1 MNNYGYILTKPYIFE
16 YVNSNIEPPQD
27 KYIQVKY
34 LYCSICGGDY
44 SQFIGRRANY
54 PISLG
59 HEFIGKIVAV
69 GNKVNGFKVGDYV
82 ISDFNYRCNN
92 CFFCKNHQSHLCDKN
107 DIQLFTNRGFFQF
120 ANIDMSYLYKIKKD
134 KELAIYT
141 LVEPLSC
148 ILHALEMYDLN
159 KINSIYIN
167 GGGSIGMLFT
177 FYLSY
182 ILNKKVY
189 INDIN
194 TLREKNIIKNFNC
207 ATTINTYDLIIDCTN
222 TADGLLKSLNI
233 AKKGQNICI
242 MSHLYGENTSF
253 VYEISCKKEL
263 NLKFPLRNGNI
274 NNIKNAEKLINKYWE
289 IEFNN
294 LLSIHQFNEL
304 PYVFLNKLNFTSNK
318 QIICISND

>member
-1 MNNYGYILTKPYIFE
+1 MMNNYGYILTKPYIFE

-120 ANIDMSYLYKIKKD
+120 ANIDIEYFGATEPCWSL
-134 KELAIYT
+134 LRAT
-141 LVEPLSC
+141 LSVFRS
-148 ILHALEMYDLN
+148 H
-159 KINSIYIN
+159 
-167 GGGSIGMLFT
+167 LFR
-177 FYLSY
+177 YESHL
-182 ILNKKVY
+182 
-189 INDIN
+189 
-194 TLREKNIIKNFNC
+194 IIKLNNRKH
-207 ATTINTYDLIIDCTN
+207 
-222 TADGLLKSLNI
+222 LL
-233 AKKGQNICI
+233 
-242 MSHLYGENTSF
+242 
-253 VYEISCKKEL
+253 
-263 NLKFPLRNGNI
+263 
-274 NNIKNAEKLINKYWE
+274 
-289 IEFNN
+289 
-294 LLSIHQFNEL
+294 
-304 PYVFLNKLNFTSNK
+304 
-318 QIICISND
+318 